1 MSLTIDWVVGV
12 VGVVGCEPG
21 GGDIPPKGDP
31 VGLTTSRNPQKL
43 STAWHG
49 YHVVTL
55 LLSRLSR
62 LSRLSHLCS
71 AHSTGWW

>member
-1 MSLTIDWVVGV
+1 MSLTVDWVVGV

-62 LSRLSHLCS
+62 LSHLCS